1 MRVDGVDVEAYEVVL
16 SLDVTALKGS
26 VPNEWVRDFKQVRNS
41 VYICFAAAQS
51 FQNLQSLQLCMQALG
66 PYGEL
71 HLNQK
76 GQLNEIYTGL
86 GAARCASEHT

>member
-1 MRVDGVDVEAYEVVL
+1 MGARLQTGQKFSIHMFCSTSVL
-16 SLDVTALKGS
+16 S
-26 VPNEWVRDFKQVRNS
+26 
-41 VYICFAAAQS
+41 
-51 FQNLQSLQLCMQALG
+51 NLQSLQLCMQALG

-76 GQLNEIYTGL
+76 GQLNEIYKGL